1 MDDEQ
6 LRAIASESEEVRNER
21 ASLKQKLSVLESGRQ
36 VLFEH
41 IGMIFSLHPDPIEAL
56 QDIQLMLK

>member
-6 LRAIASESEEVRNER
+6 LRAIASESEEIHTER
-21 ASLKQKLSVLESGRQ
+21 LALKQKLSVLESGKQ

-41 IGMIFSLHPDPIEAL
+41 IGERVEV
-56 QDIQLMLK
+56 